1 MNKTVFSVR
10 AHNLKKKTI
19 RTGDMRKILLIGQ
32 MIMIVM
38 WSTNG
43 WCIFLGFRILLW
55 RCNADI
61 DKNELLQEI
70 NLNGRIYSTVNWAPL
85 MYADVI
91 EKIW

>member
-10 AHNLKKKTI
+10 ATNFIEKI
-19 RTGDMRKILLIGQ
+19 STGDMLKILLIGQ
-32 MIMIVM
+32 RIMIVM

-43 WCIFLGFRILLW
+43 WCIFRILLW
-55 RCNADI
+55 RCNADF